1 MTSGFMGDFK
11 GRRVV
16 ITGGS
21 RGIGRS
27 IALEFAKAG
36 ADVSICARGE
46 KGLAAAKKEIETQGV
61 RCHAGRCD
69 LADGDAIARY
79 IADAAKALGGVDI
92 LVNNA
97 SGYGVSEEAE
107 ANWAACIAVD
117 LMATVRASRAA
128 QPFIEKS
135 RAGSI
140 VNISS
145 ISGQHATVSDPAYGA
160 VKAALIQFTTTQAS
174 ALAAKGIRVN
184 CVAPWSI
191 EFAEGYWDQVKKNDR
206 ATYDRVK
213 AGIPF
218 GRHGHPEE
226 VAYAVL
232 FLASP
237 LASWITGQTIV
248 TDGGQSL

>member
-1 MTSGFMGDFK
+1 MTFDFR
-11 GRRVV
+11 GRRAV

-27 IALEFAKAG
+27 ISLEFAKAG

-46 KGLAAAKKEIETQGV
+46 KGLAATKKEIEAHGH
-61 RCHAGRCD
+61 RAHAGRCD
-69 LADGDAIARY
+69 LADGEQIARY
-79 IADAAKALGGVDI
+79 IGEAAKALGGIDI

-97 SGYGVSEEAE
+97 SGYGMSEEDE

-135 RAGSI
+135 KAGAI

-145 ISGQHATVSDPAYGA
+145 ISGQHATVSDPPYGA
-160 VKAALIQFTTTQAS
+160 VKAALFQFTTTQAS

-184 CVAPWSI
+184 CVAPGSI
-191 EFAEGYWDQVKKNDR
+191 EFADGYWDRVKQNDR
-206 ATYDRVK
+206 ATYDKVK
-213 AGIPF
+213 SGIPF
-218 GRHGHPEE
+218 GRHGHAEE
-226 VAYAVL
+226 VAHAVL

>member
-1 MTSGFMGDFK
+1 MTFDFK
-11 GRRVV
+11 GRRAVV
-16 ITGGS
+16 TGGS

-36 ADVSICARGE
+36 ADVSICARNE
-46 KGLAAAKKEIETQGV
+46 KGLIVAKKEIAANG
-61 RCHAGRCD
+61 RNCHAGQCD
-69 LADGDAIARY
+69 LADGAAITRY
-79 IADAAKALGGVDI
+79 MAEAAKALGGIDI

-97 SGYGVSEEAE
+97 SGYGMSEEDE

-135 RAGSI
+135 KAGSI

-145 ISGQHATVSDPAYGA
+145 ISGQHATVSDPPYGA
-160 VKAALIQFTTTQAS
+160 VKAALFQFTTTQAS
-174 ALAAKGIRVN
+174 ALAPKGIRVN
-184 CVAPWSI
+184 CVAPGSI
-191 EFAEGYWDQVKKNDR
+191 EFAKGYWDKVKKNDR

-213 AGIPF
+213 SGIPF

-226 VAYAVL
+226 VAHAVL